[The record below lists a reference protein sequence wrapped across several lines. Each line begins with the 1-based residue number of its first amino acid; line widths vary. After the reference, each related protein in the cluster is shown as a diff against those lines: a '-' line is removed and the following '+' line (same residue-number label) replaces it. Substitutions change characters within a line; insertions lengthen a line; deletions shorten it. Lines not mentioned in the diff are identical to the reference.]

1 MTWVAA
7 AVGVAGVAV
16 TVGKAVSDGSK
27 KRKDRKA
34 NEALMK
40 NRPQY
45 EIPQEIFQNQAM
57 YEAMAGS
64 SRLPGQNILENNIGQ
79 STAQAIGRSQK
90 TAGSSADLLSSVTGI
105 QANQNEVLQNMSLAG
120 MQQQQVNKDKLAG
133 SRETVSDYKNQKFD
147 YNKNQMWKM
156 KYAQLQKEQ
165 DQAKIDQ
172 ENTFNNLNSSIGT
185 IGGAVSSSKK

>member
-120 MQQQQVNKDKLAG
+120 MQQQQANKDKLAG
-133 SRETVSDYKNQKFD
+133 ARETVSDYRNQKFD
-147 YNKNQMWKM
+147 YNKNQLWKM
-156 KYAQLQKEQ
+156 KICMEY
-165 DQAKIDQ
+165 
-172 ENTFNNLNSSIGT
+172 G
-185 IGGAVSSSKK
+185 SK